1 MYKGGILNGELNR
14 VLGNMRHTDRICI
27 GDCGLPIPKG
37 VEVVDL
43 AVKLGSPSF
52 LEVLDVIMEHFEAE
66 KVTAASEIVENN
78 ASLYEELRERF
89 SEIPIELIPHK
100 EFKELTASCAAIV
113 RTGENH
119 PYANIII
126 QSACIF

>member
-14 VLGNMRHTDRICI
+14 ILGNMRHTDCICI
-27 GDCGLPIPKG
+27 VDCGLPIPKG

-66 KVTAASEIVENN
+66 KVTAASEVVEKMP
-78 ASLYEELRERF
+78 LCMRR
-89 SEIPIELIPHK
+89 
-100 EFKELTASCAAIV
+100 
-113 RTGENH
+113 
-119 PYANIII
+119 
-126 QSACIF
+126 

>member
-14 VLGNMRHTDRICI
+14 ILGNMRHTDCICI

-52 LEVLDVIMEHFEAE
+52 LEVLDTVHLKILSTDTIAGQ
-66 KVTAASEIVENN
+66 
-78 ASLYEELRERF
+78 R
-89 SEIPIELIPHK
+89 
-100 EFKELTASCAAIV
+100 IV
-113 RTGENH
+113 RNFSQISLCMVSGIH
-119 PYANIII
+119 RPR
-126 QSACIF
+126 F